1 MKKYLLL
8 LLLVVAGL
16 NTPRDATAC
25 GGPDYGNFGAL
36 APLDAALFDLTMP
49 EAEWAN
55 WGNAHIPELRFLFPF
70 KKKADLAWKLAH
82 ENLEHAPPLA
92 LGPLDDAMRR
102 DDLAAI
108 DREARKVID
117 QLLDMPAP
125 LAAEHATLF
134 WRAVELV
141 ELHPVLARVSKAE
154 RHDYLRGAV
163 GVPMPPVLQQALDAR
178 RAEPG
183 PASQQLPS
191 TAGHPRAASLELWD
205 AIRDVHTKIPNGYRD
220 AIQKQVPAATFRSL
234 VKSFARWRAAHP
246 KHPLVDYARLYEL
259 RVAYLAD
266 DGAAAWQVLFD
277 MYPRHLGR
285 VVSEMRYLRVQ
296 GVEPSA
302 QQVDA
307 VKDPLLVAALANE
320 STITPARW
328 RKWWKLAGTAPNQ
341 QNLKE
346 RLLAWSAKHAGPLPP
361 EFPKDATK
369 ISPLAAKLAAVAL
382 MDAGRLAAAQK
393 QLEKLP
399 TDAMQARLLAKA
411 RLERGKPE
419 QAAAV
424 KGISLDE
431 RRYLVRVRL
440 PTASLVRLEKSKD
453 TELAMDAR
461 IEHAARLGRKGR
473 WRDAAKLM
481 DGVDRDRA
489 ELYRHVGKLTRL
501 KEWLELARFF
511 EDQRGRMF
519 FDDESAFYRGISTRW
534 ESQPKGSK
542 EARQIEGALVRGT
555 ERWLSLEAYTRWLVA
570 HPKDQDAR
578 DVLSEA
584 DRAYSRLTNFG
595 GGDWFFWGKYQKQSP
610 TIRRLRQV
618 GKVIRKLNGG

>member
-1 MKKYLLL
+1 MKKLLLL
-8 LLLVVAGL
+8 LLLVIAGL

-25 GGPDYGNFGAL
+25 GGPDYGAFGAL
-36 APLDAALFDLTMP
+36 APLDSALFDLTMP
-49 EAEWAN
+49 EAEWAS
-55 WGNAHIPELRFLFPF
+55 WGNAHIDELRFLYPF
-70 KKKADLAWKLAH
+70 RKKADLAWQFAH

-92 LGPLDDAMRR
+92 LTALDDAMRR
-102 DDLAAI
+102 GDLAAI
-108 DREARKVID
+108 DREARRVID
-117 QLLDMPAP
+117 QLLDLPAP
-125 LAAEHATLF
+125 LAAEQSTLF

-141 ELHPVLARVSKAE
+141 ELGPVLARVSAAE
-154 RHDYLRGAV
+154 RRDYLRGAV
-163 GVPMPPVLQQALDAR
+163 GAPMPRVLQQALDAR

-183 PASQQLPS
+183 PASQQVPS
-191 TAGHPRAASLELWD
+191 TAGHPRAASLALWD
-205 AIRDVHTKIPNGYRD
+205 AIRDVRTKIPNGYRD
-220 AIQKQVPAATFRSL
+220 AIQKQVPAATFQSL
-234 VKSFARWRAAHP
+234 QQAFARWRAAHP

-259 RVAYLAD
+259 RVAYLAG

-277 MYPRHLGR
+277 IYPRHLGR

-296 GVEPSA
+296 GLEPSA
-302 QQVDA
+302 QQVDQ
-307 VKDPLLVAALANE
+307 VKDPLLIAALANE
-320 STITPARW
+320 STITAARW
-328 RKWWKLAGTAPNQ
+328 HRWWKLAGSAPNQ

-346 RLLAWSAKHAGPLPP
+346 RLLAWSAKHSGSLPP

-369 ISPLAAKLAAVAL
+369 ISPLAAELSAIAWMAAGRPAVA
-382 MDAGRLAAAQK
+382 RS

-399 TDAMQARLLAKA
+399 TDVMQARLLAKA
-411 RLERGKPE
+411 RLAQGKVE

-424 KGISLDE
+424 SGLTQDV
-431 RRYLVRVRL
+431 RRYLIRVRL

-453 TELAMDAR
+453 AEVAMDAR

-511 EDQRGRMF
+511 EDQRGRMY
-519 FDDESAFYRGISTRW
+519 FDDDPSFYRGISTRW
-534 ESQPKGSK
+534 ELPKGKK

-555 ERWLSLEAYTRWLVA
+555 ARWLALEAYTRWLVA
-570 HPKDQDAR
+570 HPKDQDSR

-595 GGDWFFWGKYQKQSP
+595 GGDWFFWGKYQKKSP
-610 TIRRLRQV
+610 TIRRLREV
-618 GKVIRKLNGG
+618 GKVIRKKQP